1 MTHEH
6 PGRVQ
11 LQAWEAAKPRNVY
24 AADENLQH
32 VLRIYVGE
40 DRMEAIEPH
49 FHAFGET
56 VASVIDPL
64 LRADYHPAHHPRL
77 ERYTHLGERVEA
89 VAFHPN
95 HAEAGRHIWAS
106 GIMALQREPGRLVE
120 QATLFYL
127 LCYVGEGGH
136 ACPIACTAGLAR
148 ALRWH
153 GSQEL
158 RDRYLPPL
166 LEEDYDRAH
175 RGAQFLTEVQGGSD
189 VGANI
194 VRAEPPED
202 EGGAWRLVGEKWFC
216 SVIDADQFLM
226 TARPLG
232 APEGTR
238 GLGCFLVPRRL
249 PDGRLNRFFIR
260 RLKEKLGT
268 RLLATAEVDF
278 DGALAW
284 PIGRLDE
291 GYKIAIGV
299 VLNTS
304 RWLNAVACAGIMW
317 RALAEAATFAAHR
330 TAFGHPIAA
339 YPMVQEHLVTIRALH
354 EAAVA
359 STFYLTALFN
369 RLELGL
375 ADGAERAFWRFLVNA
390 NKYVT
395 AVDAGE
401 AVHRA
406 IDVLGGNGTIE
417 DFSVL
422 PRLYR
427 DQLVLENWEG
437 TPNVLAL
444 QVMRDFARLEIGR
457 HVWRR
462 LDALLDGVDE
472 PRLQA
477 EVRAVRA
484 AMERLRPLVGQALSD
499 PVHMQAHARRLVD
512 RLMRVTQATCLLREA
527 AWACRHVPSAEK
539 PDLVAFYVRRFL
551 TPGYDPLDDET
562 WATTLTRLTPA
573 LSKGGTSH
581 MRSQP

>member
-1 MTHEH
+1 MEAHEH

-11 LQAWEAAKPRNVY
+11 LQAWEAAKPRNFY
-24 AADENLQH
+24 TSDENFQR
-32 VLRIYVGE
+32 VLRYYLG
-40 DRMEAIEPH
+40 DDQMEALEPR
-49 FHAFGET
+49 FQAFGET
-56 VASVIDPL
+56 VATVIDPL
-64 LRADYHPAHHPRL
+64 LRIDYQPECLPRL
-77 ERYTHLGERVEA
+77 ERYTHMGERVEA
-89 VAFHPN
+89 VTFHPN
-95 HAEAGRHIWAS
+95 HHEAGRHIWAS
-106 GIMALQREPGRLVE
+106 GIMALQREPGRLLE
-120 QATLFYL
+120 QAALFYL
-127 LCYVGEGGH
+127 LTHVGEGGH

-148 ALRWH
+148 ALQWH
-153 GSQEL
+153 GSPEL
-158 RDRYLPPL
+158 QARYLPPL
-166 LEEDYDRAH
+166 LEDDYDRCH

-194 VRAEPPED
+194 VRAEPLHD
-202 EGGAWRLVGEKWFC
+202 GSGAWRITGEKWFC

-226 TARPLG
+226 TARPVG

-249 PDGRLNRFFIR
+249 PDGTLNRFFVR

-268 RLLATAEVDF
+268 RLLATAETDF

-304 RWLNAVACAGIMW
+304 RWLNAVACAGLMR
-317 RALAEAATFAAHR
+317 RAFVEAATFAAHR
-330 TAFGHPIAA
+330 TAFGHTIGA
-339 YPMVQEHLVTIRALH
+339 YPMVQENLATIRVLM

-375 ADGAERAFWRFLVNA
+375 AEEPERAFWRFLVNA

-401 AVHRA
+401 TVHRA
-406 IDVLGGNGTIE
+406 VDVLGGNGTIE

-444 QVMRDFARLEIGR
+444 QVMRDMAQRGLAQ
-457 HVWRR
+457 HVSSWLRAMLSEVEENSLR
-462 LDALLDGVDE
+462 AEREAVQAAL
-472 PRLQA
+472 
-477 EVRAVRA
+477 
-484 AMERLRPLVGQALSD
+484 ERLMPQVQRALD
-499 PVHMQAHARRLVD
+499 DAVFRQAHARRLVE
-512 RLMRVTQATCLLREA
+512 RLMRVTQAACLLLEA
-527 AWACRHVPSAEK
+527 QWERRHVPSTEK
-539 PDLVAFYVRRFL
+539 PDVVAFYVQRFL
-551 TPGYDPLDDET
+551 TPGYDPVADGT
-562 WATTLTRLTPA
+562 WANTVARLGAWQAPQPA
-573 LSKGGTSH
+573 ESTK
-581 MRSQP
+581 

>member
-1 MTHEH
+1 MTQEH
-6 PGRVQ
+6 PGRVP
-11 LQAWEAAKPRNVY
+11 LQAWEAAKPKNVY
-24 AADENLQH
+24 AHDENLQR
-32 VLRIYVGE
+32 VLCAYVGE
-40 DRMEAIEPH
+40 DRMSALEPR

-56 VASVIDPL
+56 VASIIDPL
-64 LRADYHPAHHPRL
+64 LRPEYRPEHQPRL
-77 ERYTHLGERVEA
+77 RRFTPLGERVEA
-89 VAFHPN
+89 VEFHPN
-95 HAEAGRHIWAS
+95 HAEVGRHIWSS
-106 GIMALQREPGRLVE
+106 GIMALQREPGRLLE

-148 ALRWH
+148 ALQWH
-153 GSQEL
+153 GSPEL
-158 RDRYLPPL
+158 QGQYLPPL
-166 LEEDYDRAH
+166 LEEEYDRAH

-194 VRAEPPED
+194 VRAEPAD
-202 EGGAWRLVGEKWFC
+202 DAGDVWRIVGEKWFC

-226 TARPLG
+226 TARPRG

-249 PDGRLNRFFIR
+249 PDGTLNHFSIR

-304 RWLNAVACAGIMW
+304 RWLNAVACAGIMR
-317 RALAEAATFAAHR
+317 RALVEASTFAVHR

-339 YPMVQEHLVTIRALH
+339 YPMVQEHLVTIRALT

-390 NKYVT
+390 NKYAT

-427 DQLVLENWEG
+427 DQLVLETWEG

-444 QVMRDFARLEIGR
+444 QVMRDFARLEIGH

-462 LDALLDGVDE
+462 LESILAEVKE
-472 PRLQA
+472 PRLRA
-477 EVRAVRA
+477 EVRAVQVA
-484 AMERLRPLVGQALSD
+484 LDRLRPLVGETIGS
-499 PVHMQAHARRLVD
+499 PVHMHAHARRLVE
-512 RLMRVTQATCLLREA
+512 RLMRVTQAACLLREA
-527 AWACRHVPSAEK
+527 AWECRHVSSSEK
-539 PDLVAFYVRRFL
+539 PDVVAFYVRRFL
-551 TPGYDPLDDET
+551 TPGYDPLHDSAWT
-562 WATTLTRLTPA
+562 TTLGQLTSTMLP
-573 LSKGGTSH
+573 TS
-581 MRSQP
+581 RRQGDPT